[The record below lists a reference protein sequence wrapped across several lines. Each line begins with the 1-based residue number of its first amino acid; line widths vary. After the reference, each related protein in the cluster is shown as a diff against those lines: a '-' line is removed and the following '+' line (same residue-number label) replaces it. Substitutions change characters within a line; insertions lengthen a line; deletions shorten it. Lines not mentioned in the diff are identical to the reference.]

1 MKTTKRKTAK
11 EIKLQ
16 EYLRGFYGCL
26 ELFESAFRD
35 EAWKEDARRRRL
47 GLSTL
52 ISETS
57 KEPRIDALWS
67 VIEKAQKKISPIDTE
82 YKDLRLARSNVHS
95 GLSDE

>member
-1 MKTTKRKTAK
+1 MGTERKTKRKTAK

-16 EYLRGFYGCL
+16 EYLKGFYDCL
-26 ELFESAFRD
+26 TMFEDAFRD

-52 ISETS
+52 IEETS

-67 VIEKAQKKISPIDTE
+67 VIVKAQKKVYQIETE
-82 YKDLRLARSNVHS
+82 YKDLRLGRTK
-95 GLSDE
+95 